1 MKAFLLHSITEES
14 VSVGKVNMNRR
25 RFVKLGALTTVGAL
39 CPVSLFAEFNR
50 LLLPTRHLSIFHI
63 HTEER
68 LDITYCNQGQYSQE
82 ALTKINHILR
92 DHYNGEVK
100 PIDVPLIDFL
110 SAIAMKLEISSP
122 FHIISGYR
130 SPTTNGMLRKSGR
143 NVARNSLHMQGK
155 AVDISLPGCDLL
167 SLRQTAL
174 DLNGGGVGYYP
185 YRNFIHVDTGR
196 VRFW

>member
-1 MKAFLLHSITEES
+1 MEEN
-14 VSVGKVNMNRR
+14 VRVGQVNMNRR
-25 RFVKLGALTTVGAL
+25 RFIKFGALTTVAAL

-63 HTEER
+63 HTKQR
-68 LDITYCNQGQYSQE
+68 LDITYCNHGQYSQE

-92 DHYNGEVK
+92 DHYNSEVK
-100 PIDVPLIDFL
+100 PIDARLIDFL
-110 SAIAMKLEISSP
+110 SAIATKLETSSP

-130 SPTTNGMLRKSGR
+130 SPTTNTELRKRGR
-143 NVARNSLHMQGK
+143 TVARNSLHMQGK
-155 AVDISLPGCDLL
+155 AVDICLPGCDLL

>member
-1 MKAFLLHSITEES
+1 M
-14 VSVGKVNMNRR
+14 SVGQVNMNRR
-25 RFVKLGALTTVGAL
+25 RFIKLGALTTVAAVY
-39 CPVSLFAEFNR
+39 PVSLFAEFNR
-50 LLLPTRHLSIFHI
+50 FLLPTRHLSVFHI

-82 ALTKINHILR
+82 ALTKINHIMR

-100 PIDVPLIDFL
+100 SINIPLIDFL
-110 SAIAMKLEISSP
+110 SAIAMKLETSLP

-130 SPTTNGMLRKSGR
+130 SPTTNAMLRKRSR
-143 NVARNSLHMQGK
+143 KVARNSMHMQGK
-155 AVDISLPGCDLL
+155 AVDISIPGCDLL
-167 SLRQTAL
+167 SLKQTAL
-174 DLNGGGVGYYP
+174 DLNVGGVGYYP